1 MTAPDSVIQRVL
13 REAGGGDGWLG
24 LLKEGSRSVVIL
36 PSDPWASGPG
46 WLSYGQLLVPFAVH
60 LPGLRLQ
67 ASSAGLLRLGCC
79 SPLEELMLFEVLSH
93 QALGTVSESCEI
105 FFFLN

>member
-24 LLKEGSRSVVIL
+24 LLKEGSRSVIL

-46 WLSYGQLLVPFAVH
+46 WPSYGPLLVPFAVH
-60 LPGLRLQ
+60 LPSGFRRRQ
-67 ASSAGLLRLGCC
+67 DSGCRHPQLGFWGWVVA
-79 SPLEELMLFEVLSH
+79 PH
-93 QALGTVSESCEI
+93 
-105 FFFLN
+105 